1 MARDILIVLVLT
13 IASEPAFS
21 LGGRVISETRSSLNS
36 KTAKTLICLKDWSL
50 ADNRRQEEECVTE
63 LETEMKNLSLLRSS
77 WIDDSSPDEE

>member
-36 KTAKTLICLKDWSL
+36 KTAEAIICLKD
-50 ADNRRQEEECVTE
+50 
-63 LETEMKNLSLLRSS
+63 
-77 WIDDSSPDEE
+77 